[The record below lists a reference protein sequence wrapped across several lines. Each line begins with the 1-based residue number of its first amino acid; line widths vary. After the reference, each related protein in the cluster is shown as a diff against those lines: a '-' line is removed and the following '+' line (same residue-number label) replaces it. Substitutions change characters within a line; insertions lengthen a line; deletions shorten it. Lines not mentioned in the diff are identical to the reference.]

1 MLAVDWKGLITGLR
15 AAWRR
20 EISAY
25 FATPLAYVFVAI
37 FLLVLGVFTWDL
49 SRFFDTGAA
58 DLAPFFYWHPWL
70 FMLFMPALA
79 MRLWAEEASQGT
91 SELLLSLPVSLPGLV
106 IGKLLAAWTVA
117 AIALLLTFPWWI
129 AVNILGPA
137 DNAAIALTYVM
148 SLIMAGGYLAI
159 GAAVSALTRSA
170 VLAFVIGV
178 LIAFILTAAG
188 WPLVS
193 GVVAS
198 VLGAGAGDA
207 IAQFSFLT
215 HFETAQRGVLELRGL
230 FFFFGFIALCV
241 SLNTL
246 FVSQRRGG
254 AQ

>member
-1 MLAVDWKGLITGLR
+1 MMSQWQGTLTGLR

-58 DLAPFFYWHPWL
+58 DLGPFFYWHPWL
-70 FMLFMPALA
+70 FMMFMPALA
-79 MRLWAEEASQGT
+79 MRLWSEETSQGT
-91 SELLLSLPVSLPGLV
+91 AELLLALPVSLPGLV

-117 AIALLLTFPWWI
+117 ALALALTVPWWI

-137 DNAAIALTYVM
+137 DNPAIAVTYMM
-148 SLIMAGGYLAI
+148 SLIMAGAYLAI

-193 GVVAS
+193 GAVADL
-198 VLGAGAGDA
+198 LGPRAGDA

-230 FFFFGFIALCV
+230 IFFFGFIALCV
-241 SLNTL
+241 ALNTL
-246 FVSQRRGG
+246 FVSHRRGG

>member
-1 MLAVDWKGLITGLR
+1 MTPDWQGIWTGVK
-15 AAWRR
+15 ASWRR
-20 EISAY
+20 EISDY

-58 DLAPFFYWHPWL
+58 DLGPFFYWHPWL

-79 MRLWAEEASQGT
+79 MRLWAEETSSGT
-91 SELLLSLPVSLPGLV
+91 TELLLSLPVDLTGLV

-117 AIALLLTFPWWI
+117 ACALVLTFPWWI
-129 AVNILGPA
+129 TVNILGPA
-137 DNAAIALTYVM
+137 DNAAIALTYFV
-148 SLIMAGGYLAI
+148 SLIMAGAYLAI
-159 GAAVSALTRSA
+159 GSAVSALTRSA

-178 LIAFILTAAG
+178 LVAFVLTAAG

-193 GVVAS
+193 GAIAS
-198 VLGAGAGDA
+198 WLGAGAGDA

-230 FFFFGFIALCV
+230 VFLFGFIALCV
-241 SLNTL
+241 ALNTL
-246 FVSQRRGG
+246 FVAHRRGG
-254 AQ
+254 GS

>member
-1 MLAVDWKGLITGLR
+1 MLKIDWPGILTGMR

-70 FMLFMPALA
+70 YMLFMPALA
-79 MRLWAEEASQGT
+79 MRLWAEEASLGT
-91 SELLLSLPVSLPGLV
+91 SELLLSLPVNLTGLV
-106 IGKLLAAWTVA
+106 VGKLLAAWTVA
-117 AIALLLTFPWWI
+117 AFALALTFPWWI

-137 DNAAIALTYVM
+137 DNAAIALTYFM
-148 SLIMAGGYLAI
+148 SLIMAGAYLAI

-178 LIAFILTAAG
+178 LVAFILTAAG

-193 GVVAS
+193 GAVANY
-198 VLGAGAGDA
+198 LGSSAGDA
-207 IAQFSFLT
+207 VAQFSFLT
-215 HFETAQRGVLELRGL
+215 HFETAQRGVLELRGVAY
-230 FFFFGFIALCV
+230 FIGFIALCV
-241 SLNTL
+241 ALNTL
-246 FVSQRRGG
+246 FVGHRRGG

>member
-1 MLAVDWKGLITGLR
+1 MLSLDWRGTFTGIK

-37 FLLVLGVFTWDL
+37 FLLVLGIFTWDL

-58 DLAPFFYWHPWL
+58 DLQPFFYWHPWL
-70 FMLFMPALA
+70 FMMFMPALA
-79 MRLWAEEASQGT
+79 MRLWAEETNHGT
-91 SELLLSLPVSLPGLV
+91 SELLLSLPVNLTGLV

-117 AIALLLTFPWWI
+117 AIALVLTFPWWVT
-129 AVNILGPA
+129 VNILGPA
-137 DNAAIALTYVM
+137 DNAAIALTYFM
-148 SLIMAGGYLAI
+148 SLIMAGAYLAI

-170 VLAFVIGV
+170 VLAFVSGV
-178 LIAFILTAAG
+178 LVAFILTAAG

-193 GVVAS
+193 GAVAD
-198 VLGAGAGDA
+198 VLGATAGDA

-230 FFFFGFIALCV
+230 IFFFAFIALCIA
-241 SLNTL
+241 LNTL
-246 FVSQRRGG
+246 FVGHRRGG

>member
-1 MLAVDWKGLITGLR
+1 MLKLDLNGTWTGLK

-37 FLLVLGVFTWDL
+37 FLLVLGIFTWDL

-58 DLAPFFYWHPWL
+58 DLEPFFYWHPWL

-79 MRLWAEEASQGT
+79 MRLWSDEASQGT
-91 SELLLSLPVSLPGLV
+91 AEILLSLPVNLAGLV

-117 AIALLLTFPWWI
+117 ALALALTFPWWLT
-129 AVNILGPA
+129 VNALGPA
-137 DNAAIALTYVM
+137 DNAAIALTYFM
-148 SLIMAGGYLAI
+148 SLIMAGAYLAI
-159 GAAVSALTRSA
+159 GAAVSALTRSS

-178 LIAFILTAAG
+178 LIAFMLTAAG

-193 GVVAS
+193 GAVAS
-198 VLGAGAGDA
+198 VFGAGAGDA

-230 FFFFGFIALCV
+230 VFFLGFTALCV
-241 SLNTL
+241 ALNTL
-246 FVSQRRGG
+246 FVSHRRGG

>member
-193 GVVAS
+193 GAVAS
-198 VLGAGAGDA
+198 LLGAGAGDA

-246 FVSQRRGG
+246 FVSQRRRG

>member
-1 MLAVDWKGLITGLR
+1 MMGFRGTLTGLR

-37 FLLVLGVFTWDL
+37 FLLVLGIFTWDL

-70 FMLFMPALA
+70 FMMFMPALA
-79 MRLWAEEASQGT
+79 MRLWSEEASQGT

-117 AIALLLTFPWWI
+117 ALALVLTLPWWI

-137 DNAAIALTYVM
+137 DNAAIALTYLM

-178 LIAFILTAAG
+178 LVAFLLTAAG

-193 GVVAS
+193 GAVADLFGPS
-198 VLGAGAGDA
+198 AGDA

-215 HFETAQRGVLELRGL
+215 HFETAQRGVLELRGVL
-230 FFFFGFIALCV
+230 FFFGFIGLCIA
-241 SLNTL
+241 LNTL
-246 FVSQRRGG
+246 FVSHRRGG

>member
-1 MLAVDWKGLITGLR
+1 MMDWRGTFTGMK

-25 FATPLAYVFVAI
+25 FATPLAYVFIAI

-58 DLAPFFYWHPWL
+58 DLGPFFYWHPWL
-70 FMLFMPALA
+70 FMMFMPALA
-79 MRLWAEEASQGT
+79 MRLWAEETSAGT
-91 SELLLSLPVSLPGLV
+91 AELLLSLPVSLPGLV

-117 AIALLLTFPWWI
+117 AFALILTFPWWLT
-129 AVNILGPA
+129 VNILGPA
-137 DNAAIALTYVM
+137 DNAAIALTYCV
-148 SLIMAGGYLAI
+148 SLIMAGAYLAI

-178 LIAFILTAAG
+178 LVAFILTAAG

-193 GVVAS
+193 GAVADW
-198 VLGAGAGDA
+198 LGPIAGDA
-207 IAQFSFLT
+207 VAQFSFLT

-230 FFFFGFIALCV
+230 LFFFGFMALCV
-241 SLNTL
+241 ALNTL
-246 FVSQRRGG
+246 FVAQRRAG

>member
-1 MLAVDWKGLITGLR
+1 MLTIDWRGTLTGMR

-37 FLLVLGVFTWDL
+37 FLLVLGIFTWDM

-58 DLAPFFYWHPWL
+58 DLGPFFYWHPWL

-79 MRLWAEEASQGT
+79 MRLWAEETSQGT
-91 SELLLSLPVSLPGLV
+91 SELLLSLPVSLMGLV
-106 IGKLLAAWTVA
+106 LGKLLAAWTVA
-117 AIALLLTFPWWI
+117 AVALALTFPWWMT
-129 AVNILGPA
+129 VNILGPA
-137 DNAAIALTYVM
+137 DNAAIALTYLM
-148 SLIMAGGYLAI
+148 SLIMAGAYLAI

-178 LIAFILTAAG
+178 LVAFILTAAG

-193 GVVAS
+193 GAVAS
-198 VLGAGAGDA
+198 VLGAPAGDA

-230 FFFFGFIALCV
+230 IFFFGFIALCV
-241 SLNTL
+241 ALNTL
-246 FVSQRRGG
+246 FVGHRRGG

>member
-1 MLAVDWKGLITGLR
+1 MTSLR

-25 FATPLAYVFVAI
+25 FATPLAYVFIAI
-37 FLLVLGVFTWDL
+37 FLLVLGIFTWDL
-49 SRFFDTGAA
+49 SDFFDTGTA

-79 MRLWAEEASQGT
+79 MRLWADEASQGT
-91 SELLLSLPVSLPGLV
+91 AELLLSLPVNLPGLV
-106 IGKLLAAWTVA
+106 LGKLFAAWTVA
-117 AIALLLTFPWWI
+117 GLALVLTLPWWI
-129 AVNILGPA
+129 TVNILGPA

-148 SLIMAGGYLAI
+148 SFIMAGAYLSI

-178 LIAFILTAAG
+178 LVAFLLTAAG

-193 GVVAS
+193 AAVSGLIGPA
-198 VLGAGAGDA
+198 AGDA

-215 HFETAQRGVLELRGL
+215 HFETAQRGVLELRGVA
-230 FFFFGFIALCV
+230 FYFGFIGLCV
-241 SLNTL
+241 ALNTL
-246 FVSQRRGG
+246 FVSHRRGG
-254 AQ
+254 GQ

>member
-193 GVVAS
+193 GAVAS
-198 VLGAGAGDA
+198 LLDAGAGDA

>member
-1 MLAVDWKGLITGLR
+1 MSGLDWTGTLTGLR

-49 SRFFDTGAA
+49 YRFFDTGAA
-58 DLAPFFYWHPWL
+58 DLGPFFYWHPWL

-79 MRLWAEEASQGT
+79 MRLWSEEANQGT
-91 SELLLSLPVSLPGLV
+91 SELILSLPVSLPGLV

-117 AIALLLTFPWWI
+117 ACALFLTFPWWI

-137 DNAAIALTYVM
+137 DNAAIALTYLM
-148 SLIMAGGYLAI
+148 SLIMAGAYLAI

-170 VLAFVIGV
+170 VLAFVCGV
-178 LIAFILTAAG
+178 LVAFLLTAAG
-188 WPLVS
+188 WPIVS
-193 GVVAS
+193 GAVTD
-198 VLGAGAGDA
+198 VLGANAGDA

-215 HFETAQRGVLELRGL
+215 HFETAQRGVLELRGVV
-230 FFFFGFIALCV
+230 FFLGFIGLCV
-241 SLNTL
+241 ALNTL
-246 FVSQRRGG
+246 FVSYRRGG

>member
-1 MLAVDWKGLITGLR
+1 MIAIDWSGTLTGLR

-37 FLLVLGVFTWDL
+37 FLLVLGIFTWDL

-70 FMLFMPALA
+70 FMMFMPALA
-79 MRLWAEEASQGT
+79 MRLWAEEANQGT
-91 SELLLSLPVSLPGLV
+91 TELLLSLPVNLPGLI

-117 AIALLLTFPWWI
+117 ALALVLTFPWWI

-137 DNAAIALTYVM
+137 DNAAIALTYAM
-148 SLIMAGGYLAI
+148 SLLMAGGYLAI

-178 LIAFILTAAG
+178 LVAFVLTAAG

-193 GVVAS
+193 GAVADL
-198 VLGAGAGDA
+198 LGPSAGDA

-230 FFFFGFIALCV
+230 AFYFGFIALCIA
-241 SLNTL
+241 LNTL
-246 FVSQRRGG
+246 FVSHRRGG

>member
-1 MLAVDWKGLITGLR
+1 MNQTLR
-15 AAWRR
+15 STLTSVKAAWRR
-20 EISAY
+20 EMSAY

-37 FLLVLGVFTWDL
+37 FLIVLGIFTWDL

-58 DLAPFFYWHPWL
+58 DLGPFFYWHPWL
-70 FMLFMPALA
+70 YMLFMPALA
-79 MRLWAEEASQGT
+79 MRLWADETGAGT

-106 IGKLLAAWTVA
+106 FGKLLAAWTVA
-117 AIALLLTFPWWI
+117 AFALILTFPWWI
-129 AVNILGPA
+129 TVNILGPA
-137 DNAAIALTYVM
+137 DNNAIAVSYLV

-178 LIAFILTAAG
+178 LVAFFLTAAG
-188 WPLVS
+188 WPLVTGAVA
-193 GVVAS
+193 GVFGTS
-198 VLGAGAGDA
+198 AGDA

-230 FFFFGFIALCV
+230 LFFTGFIGLCV
-241 SLNTL
+241 ALNTL
-246 FVSQRRGG
+246 FVGHRRSG